1 MCNAIS
7 TKSKGVSCPECI
19 ASGLR
24 IGFALIR
31 ALADLIVKNK
41 GEKNRAKRIEGLSG
55 QGNKLHLFILYFST
69 PIYLCRNRRPIS
81 FYFNL
86 DF

>member
-31 ALADLIVKNK
+31 ALADLIAKNK
-41 GEKNRAKRIEGLSG
+41 GEKNRAK
-55 QGNKLHLFILYFST
+55 KLKDSVGKETNSIYLFYIFQPLFIYVEIEDL
-69 PIYLCRNRRPIS
+69 
-81 FYFNL
+81 
-86 DF
+86 